1 MDEPAKVKPN
11 GTRVRAYGLTRFLGA
26 IFRALFIINL
36 VVVTIRVAGP
46 QLETV
51 WTALET
57 PSDVARMVLGFFVC
71 LWLIYHLFTP
81 PKDPDPYQTWFFL
94 GLVLL
99 PLALIC
105 TAAIW

>member
-1 MDEPAKVKPN
+1 MEPGEANPVAAPARPFSPLRLI
-11 GTRVRAYGLTRFLGA
+11 GR
-26 IFRALFIINL
+26 IFRALFILDL
-36 VVVTIRVAGP
+36 VVVTMRVAGP

-51 WTALET
+51 WSAFET

-71 LWLIYHLFTP
+71 LWLIYNLFTP
-81 PKDPDPYQTWFFL
+81 PKDPDPYRIWFFL

-99 PLALIC
+99 PLAAVC

>member
-1 MDEPAKVKPN
+1 MAADDAKPN
-11 GTRVRAYGLTRFLGA
+11 SAPARLSGPTRLLGA
-26 IFRALFIINL
+26 VFRALFILDLI
-36 VVVTIRVAGP
+36 VVTIRVARP

-51 WTALET
+51 WTAFET

-71 LWLIYHLFTP
+71 LWLVYNLFTP
-81 PKDPDPYQTWFFL
+81 PKDPDPYRIWFFL